1 MPLCHEPDG
10 YSRPVSASNVI
21 AEYERTGRRFTAAGV
36 GSFVIEAGAGE
47 PVVCMHGVPASAY
60 LYRKVVP
67 ALGRRGVRGIA
78 FDLPGL
84 GLADRPEAFDY
95 TWTGLG
101 RWATAAV
108 DELGLDG
115 FHLVVHDIG
124 GPVGFEVAA
133 ALPERIRS
141 LTILNT
147 LVRVEGFKRPWSM
160 EPFAHRGIGRIY
172 LASVQKPVMRVL
184 MAMQGIEN
192 TKVVPG
198 EEIDAYVSL
207 LKRGDHGKAFLS
219 IMRGFER
226 TAEKQRLYLDVVGS
240 DNCPVQVVWGDRD
253 PALKVDVQ
261 GEEAREATGLEA
273 IVRLPGKHFL
283 QEDQAEPLAE
293 QIARFVE
300 AAAR

>member
-1 MPLCHEPDG
+1 MPG
-10 YSRPVSASNVI
+10 VTRGRAYSLPMPASNVI

-36 GSFVIEAGAGE
+36 ESFVIEAGAGE
-47 PVVCMHGVPASAY
+47 PVVCMHGVPTSAY

-67 ALGRRGVRGIA
+67 ALGRHGVRGIA

-84 GLADRPEAFDY
+84 GLAARPDAFDY
-95 TWTGLG
+95 TWSGLG
-101 RWATAAV
+101 RWARAAI

-133 ALPERIRS
+133 AAPEQVRS

-147 LVRVEGFKRPWSM
+147 MVRVEEFRRPWSM
-160 EPFAHRGIGRIY
+160 EPFAHRGIGRVY
-172 LASVQKPVMRVL
+172 LASARKPVMRAL
-184 MAMQGIEN
+184 MALQGIAN
-192 TKVVPG
+192 TKAVPG
-198 EEIDAYVSL
+198 REIDAYVSL
-207 LKRGDHGKAFLS
+207 LKRGDNGKAFLS

-240 DNCPVQVVWGDRD
+240 DRYPVQVVWGDRD
-253 PALKVDVQ
+253 PALKVTTK
-261 GEEAREATGLEA
+261 GEEARVAAGLET

-283 QEDQAEPLAE
+283 QEDQAEPLAV
-293 QIARFVE
+293 QIAEFVS
-300 AAAR
+300 AASR